1 MKIAKALKLK
11 NRLAGELNRI
21 KGLIERENS
30 RLEKSFDS
38 EKMENL
44 SKSFYETKAN
54 LIQLKAKI
62 QMKTAPIA
70 EKLIA
75 MAEAKDEMKFFQS
88 LPTTDGEV
96 EKSHYSGDKPILVY
110 KAHYTQNDVDNK
122 VIEIQAQIDAL
133 QDEIDEY
140 NASTSIL
147 DRQGADPDY
156 NYKLQ
161 CQIAQDYVV
170 DGCSSDWKIQK
181 DYFRD

>member
-30 RLEKSFDS
+30 RLEKSFDF

-44 SKSFYETKAN
+44 SKSFYETKAD

-75 MAEAKDEMKFFQS
+75 MAEAKD
-88 LPTTDGEV
+88 
-96 EKSHYSGDKPILVY
+96 
-110 KAHYTQNDVDNK
+110 
-122 VIEIQAQIDAL
+122 
-133 QDEIDEY
+133 
-140 NASTSIL
+140 
-147 DRQGADPDY
+147 
-156 NYKLQ
+156 
-161 CQIAQDYVV
+161 
-170 DGCSSDWKIQK
+170 
-181 DYFRD
+181 

>member
-62 QMKTAPIA
+62 QMK
-70 EKLIA
+70 KY
-75 MAEAKDEMKFFQS
+75 D
-88 LPTTDGEV
+88 
-96 EKSHYSGDKPILVY
+96 
-110 KAHYTQNDVDNK
+110 
-122 VIEIQAQIDAL
+122 
-133 QDEIDEY
+133 
-140 NASTSIL
+140 
-147 DRQGADPDY
+147 
-156 NYKLQ
+156 
-161 CQIAQDYVV
+161 
-170 DGCSSDWKIQK
+170 
-181 DYFRD
+181 